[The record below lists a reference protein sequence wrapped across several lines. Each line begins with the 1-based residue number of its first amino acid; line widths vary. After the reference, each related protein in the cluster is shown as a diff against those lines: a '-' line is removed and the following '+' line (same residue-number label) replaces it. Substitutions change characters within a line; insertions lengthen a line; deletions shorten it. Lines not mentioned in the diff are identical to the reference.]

1 MKYLFLTLVF
11 VIVTSFTSGNHKQDS
26 LQIPD
31 SIHSLAMMKTDSQID
46 NLFSERI
53 TFKHLNDKFDI
64 LMRHMDSINAETIII
79 GNQRDSMA
87 TSRDEAIL
95 LAIRMQ
101 DKNRVLVKE
110 NTSLSK
116 TKKWAEKGSHIVM
129 IFFTVVGAIQFSKG
143 VDSRIRKMKNENR

>member
-1 MKYLFLTLVF
+1 MKYIFLTLVF

-64 LMRHMDSINAETIII
+64 LMRHMDSINAETIIV

-110 NTSLSK
+110 NTALAK
-116 TKKWAEKGSHIVM
+116 TKELAKKGSHILM
-129 IFFTVVGAIQFSKG
+129 IFITVVAAIQFSKG
-143 VDSRIRKMKNENR
+143 VDKGIRKLKNAS